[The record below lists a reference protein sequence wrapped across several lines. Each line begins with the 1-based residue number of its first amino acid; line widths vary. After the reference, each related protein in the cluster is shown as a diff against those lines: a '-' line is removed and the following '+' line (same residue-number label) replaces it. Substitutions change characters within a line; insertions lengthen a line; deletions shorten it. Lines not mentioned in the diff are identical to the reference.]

1 MPCGD
6 GSIDV
11 LPNDE
16 FAILG
21 VTCYIQNDEQLA
33 KVKEMSTD
41 DPIVVKGKINLRGI
55 GRPVPCLIL
64 EGGGH
69 LYPVSGHI
77 TSQCC
82 GSTEIELGNMSGSFA
97 DKIYIMQG

>member
-1 MPCGD
+1 M
-6 GSIDV
+6 
-11 LPNDE
+11 
-16 FAILG
+16 
-21 VTCYIQNDEQLA
+21 
-33 KVKEMSTD
+33 
-41 DPIVVKGKINLRGI
+41 
-55 GRPVPCLIL
+55 L

-97 DKIYIMQG
+97 DKIYIMQGWENLKSRGI